1 MSLSEWPSIS
11 YTSGYTHTTHISYH
25 VTFMEEREV
34 ALQQKAFK
42 LPGRNQV
49 RYTSFRITFLN
60 IISLIIIV
68 VDQCGTQHMRTLEA
82 T

>member
-1 MSLSEWPSIS
+1 
-11 YTSGYTHTTHISYH
+11 
-25 VTFMEEREV
+25 MEEREV

-49 RYTSFRITFLN
+49 RCTSFRITFLN

-82 T
+82 TWLPKAIWLLICVKRPSEPVQPTA